1 MKRIG
6 EQFHGWIYVIFA
18 LVTLC
23 VFFACVCL
31 GSVGVSLKDTVHVI
45 LDALQGRTSDES
57 LKLARSVIV
66 TVRLPRVLCVALVG
80 ASLSLSGASM
90 QGLLKNPLA
99 DGSTLGV
106 SSGASLG
113 AVLAIAFGI
122 TFPQLP
128 FAGTMIM
135 AILFALLSLLII
147 LGLAYRLDCSLST
160 NTIILIGVIFS
171 MFASSVMSVVITFA
185 SDHIKSITFWTM
197 GSLQGSNYRNAAV
210 LAASLLV
217 CGAILLL
224 HARELNAFAVGEDN
238 ARQIGVNVR
247 RVRLIV
253 LITVSCLI
261 GVCVSIGGTIA
272 FVGLVT
278 PHMVRM
284 IVGPNHKRLLP
295 ASLFSGAVFLMLADL
310 VARTLLN
317 PRELPI
323 GVVTSI
329 VGAIVFVC
337 IFYRSR
343 RRA

>member
-6 EQFHGWIYVIFA
+6 EHFQGWMYALFA

-31 GSVGVSLKDTVHVI
+31 GSVSIPLRNTVRVIFDEVRGVPSDT
-45 LDALQGRTSDES
+45 ALR
-57 LKLARSVIV
+57 LARSVIV
-66 TVRLPRVLCVALVG
+66 PVRLPRVLCVALAGSSLALAG
-80 ASLSLSGASM
+80 AAM

-113 AVLAIAFGI
+113 AVIAIAFGI
-122 TFPQLP
+122 TFPKLP
-128 FAGTMIM
+128 FAGTMVM

-171 MFASSVMSVVITFA
+171 MFASSVMSIIITFA
-185 SDHIKSITFWTM
+185 SEHIKSITFWTM
-197 GSLQGSNYRNAAV
+197 GSLQGASYRNAAV
-210 LAASLLV
+210 LAATLLV
-217 CGAILLL
+217 CGTVLLL
-224 HARELNAFAVGEDN
+224 NARELNAFAIGEDN
-238 ARQIGVNVR
+238 AREIGVNVR
-247 RVRLIV
+247 RVRLVV

-261 GVCVSIGGTIA
+261 GVCVSIGGTIG

-295 ASLFSGAVFLMLADL
+295 ASMFSGAVFLMLADL

-329 VGAIVFVC
+329 VGAAVFVL
-337 IFYRSR
+337 IYYRSR
-343 RRA
+343 RR

>member
-23 VFFACVCL
+23 VLFACVCL
-31 GSVGVSLKDTVHVI
+31 GSVGVSLQDTVRVI
-45 LDALQGRTSDES
+45 SDALRGLPSDDS

-80 ASLSLSGASM
+80 ASLSVSGASM

-113 AVLAIAFGI
+113 AVIAIAFGI
-122 TFPQLP
+122 TFPKLP
-128 FAGTMIM
+128 FAGTMVM
-135 AILFALLSLLII
+135 AILFALFSLLII
-147 LGLAYRLDCSLST
+147 LALAYRLDCSLST

-171 MFASSVMSVVITFA
+171 MFASSIMSIIITFA

-197 GSLQGSNYRNAAV
+197 GSLQGSSYRNALV
-210 LAASLLV
+210 LAVSLLL
-217 CGAILLL
+217 CGTVLLL

-247 RVRLIV
+247 RVRLTV

-329 VGAIVFVC
+329 IGALVFVY
-337 IFYRSR
+337 IYYRSR
-343 RRA
+343 RR